1 MQDPKAI
8 KERFSSLE
16 QRIQQFIELHEALKV
31 NCQQLMTENKRLL
44 AELEEERL
52 RFKRLDEGYKNLKE
66 SELATTRQHVD
77 RINLKINDLVSEIDK
92 NIKLIEA

>member
-1 MQDPKAI
+1 MQNSTAI

-16 QRIQQFIELHEALKV
+16 QRIQQFIELHEALKT
-31 NCQQLMTENKRLL
+31 NCQQLLAENVRLV
-44 AELEEERL
+44 AELEEERS
-52 RFKRLDEGYKNLKE
+52 RSRRLDEGYKNLKDR
-66 SELATTRQHVD
+66 ELAATREQVD

>member
-1 MQDPKAI
+1 V
-8 KERFSSLE
+8 
-16 QRIQQFIELHEALKV
+16 LKV